1 MAATEGRIRAGI
13 GGWTYE
19 PWRDNFYPKGLPHA
33 RELEYACRHVTAIE
47 INGTF
52 YRTQKPET
60 FAKWRDETPSGFTFA
75 VKAPRYAT
83 IRKVLGEAGP
93 SIERFVESGLAELG
107 PRLGPILWQFAP
119 TKRFEPEDF
128 EAFLKLLPAKIGARK
143 ARHAL
148 EPRHASFID
157 PQFVALA
164 RRYRCAIV
172 FTDSDEYPAIGD
184 VTADF
189 VSRVSCARR
198 RISSPAIQ
206 HRRSMRGRR
215 SRTLSRVEPSLRSF
229 PGSAKRARS
238 PARAMCTFSS
248 STARKS
254 ARRPQRA
261 LSSSG
266 SDAVERTVGTRSA
279 FAVSGG
285 TALQRSAVAN
295 IALET
300 AVTGHQNARDET
312 RRRGSSGRACD
323 RCRSR
328 RAGRARAP
336 EP

>member
-1 MAATEGRIRAGI
+1 MAAGKARIRAGI

-33 RELEYACRHVTAIE
+33 RELEFASRHLTAIE

-60 FAKWRDETPSGFTFA
+60 FAKWRDETPAGFVFA

-128 EAFLKLLPAKIGARK
+128 EAFLKLLPAKIGSRK

-189 VSRVSCARR
+189 VYARLVRAQANLVTGYSAPALDAWAKVARTFARGAEPAEFPRVCKAGAKSGSRDVYVFFINGAKERA
-198 RISSPAIQ
+198 PA
-206 HRRSMRGRR
+206 
-215 SRTLSRVEPSLRSF
+215 
-229 PGSAKRARS
+229 A
-238 PARAMCTFSS
+238 ARAF
-248 STARKS
+248 
-254 ARRPQRA
+254 
-261 LSSSG
+261 L
-266 SDAVERTVGTRSA
+266 ER
-279 FAVSGG
+279 
-285 TALQRSAVAN
+285 
-295 IALET
+295 I
-300 AVTGHQNARDET
+300 
-312 RRRGSSGRACD
+312 
-323 RCRSR
+323 
-328 RAGRARAP
+328 
-336 EP
+336 

>member
-1 MAATEGRIRAGI
+1 MAASAGRIRAGI

-19 PWRDNFYPKGLPHA
+19 PWRDNFYPRGLPHA
-33 RELEYACRHVTAIE
+33 RELEYASRHVTAIE
-47 INGTF
+47 INGTY

-60 FAKWRDETPSGFTFA
+60 FAKWRDETPAGFVFA

-119 TKRFEPEDF
+119 TKRFEPKDF

-189 VSRVSCARR
+189 VYARLVR
-198 RISSPAIQ
+198 AEANLATGYPEPALNAWAKVAHTFARGAEPAEFPRIGKAGAKSGPRDVYVFFINGAKERAPA
-206 HRRSMRGRR
+206 
-215 SRTLSRVEPSLRSF
+215 
-229 PGSAKRARS
+229 A
-238 PARAMCTFSS
+238 ARAF
-248 STARKS
+248 
-254 ARRPQRA
+254 
-261 LSSSG
+261 L
-266 SDAVERTVGTRSA
+266 ER
-279 FAVSGG
+279 
-285 TALQRSAVAN
+285 
-295 IALET
+295 I
-300 AVTGHQNARDET
+300 
-312 RRRGSSGRACD
+312 
-323 RCRSR
+323 
-328 RAGRARAP
+328 
-336 EP
+336 